1 MHIQN
6 KYKSDFNVF
15 TNPIRKSQSRNTAQS
30 SFNGHRGQTWGTS
43 LLIMRSTLR
52 HSSTPLTPS
61 SGKESQSSSSP
72 KMATSINGRPL
83 DWWRGYQELVVV
95 EDGLPHPLRLW
106 HLLPA
111 PFSDEYFCKVTRLF
125 VKIYLQVL
133 LFPCNLCCLQP
144 LHWVAMRCATSGNM
158 KFWVITN
165 ATKFWN
171 NCKWTF
177 RYFFWNFCPQS
188 RIFLR
193 LWGQTFIFT

>member
-61 SGKESQSSSSP
+61 SGKESPSSSSP

-111 PFSDEYFCKVTRLF
+111 PFSDEYFCKVTRFF

-133 LFPCNLCCLQP
+133 LFPCNLCSLQP
-144 LHWVAMRCATSGNM
+144 LSSDAMCYQW
-158 KFWVITN
+158 K
-165 ATKFWN
+165 
-171 NCKWTF
+171 
-177 RYFFWNFCPQS
+177 YE
-188 RIFLR
+188 IFGHYKCYKVLEQ
-193 LWGQTFIFT
+193 LQMDI